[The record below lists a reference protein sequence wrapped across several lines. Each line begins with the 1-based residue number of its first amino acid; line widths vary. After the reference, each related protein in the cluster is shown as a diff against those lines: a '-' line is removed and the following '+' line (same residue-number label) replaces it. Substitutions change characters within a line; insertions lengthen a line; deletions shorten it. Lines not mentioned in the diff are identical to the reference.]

1 MEMFLRVFPLFS
13 TFPGCKSAKSV
24 GVSFS
29 DLFAA
34 IPEAK
39 ARKKRKIQI
48 LGSILYSDMGKPWL
62 SGERMGG
69 LNFSKAAQFKV
80 HSTPPGPPRDKK
92 FFVFCPFFALLVYL
106 RGAI

>member
-1 MEMFLRVFPLFS
+1 MFLRVFPLFS
-13 TFPGCKSAKSV
+13 TFPGCKCAKSV

-29 DLFAA
+29 DLFAAA